1 MYFLVVISVIISAI
15 IIFLALTYY
24 RLVKQSQEVKVA
36 KDNFDEQLSIRFK
49 MFEDLIKSIG
59 NPLYFEQTILKDIIK
74 LRSEAQASKIIGDI
88 RSQIDSE
95 EKIGKITKQI
105 ELVFKSYNELKFMKN
120 ASDIQNTILEQEKKV
135 NQFKEAY
142 FSSIQN
148 YNRLKMSWLGSV
160 LNSFFSNKFQLE
172 TKKKEYAQLSV
183 NT

>member
-1 MYFLVVISVIISAI
+1 MYFLVVIAVVISAI

-24 RLVKQSQEVKVA
+24 RLIKKSKDVKVA
-36 KDNFDEQLSIRFK
+36 KDNLDEQLSIRFK

-88 RSQIDSE
+88 SSQIDSE

-105 ELVFKSYNELKFMKN
+105 ELVFQSYNELRFMKN
-120 ASDIQNTILEQEKKV
+120 ANDIQNTILEQEKKV
-135 NQFKEAY
+135 SQFKDIY
-142 FSSIQN
+142 FNSVQN
-148 YNRLKMSWLGSV
+148 YNRLKMSWQGLV
-160 LNSFFSNKFQLE
+160 LNSLFSNKFQLE
-172 TKKKEYAQLSV
+172 MKKRYTQVSI